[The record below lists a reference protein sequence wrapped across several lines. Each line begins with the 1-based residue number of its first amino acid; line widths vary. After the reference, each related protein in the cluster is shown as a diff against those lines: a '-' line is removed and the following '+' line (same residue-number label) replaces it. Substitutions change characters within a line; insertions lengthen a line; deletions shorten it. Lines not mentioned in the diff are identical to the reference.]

1 MKTIERRKKA
11 NRIGIIT
18 SIFCVMMVSFFCYM
32 SFEYETKR
40 EVRLRREDT
49 ETFGIVYQIR
59 KDIVRDN
66 VKGGSRTRI
75 FTDILRYDVKT
86 NSYVEDTY
94 TFYTKGFLLKMYRD
108 KFHGLKSGEIQ
119 FPFVGCVYRIRY
131 IYDEKND
138 KMISRIFYDE
148 PLYDSIFIN
157 DSLIYIA
164 PSKECYKYH
173 QK

>member
-18 SIFCVMMVSFFCYM
+18 SIFCAVIVSFFCYM

-40 EVRLRREDT
+40 EVRLRCEGT
-49 ETFGIVYQIR
+49 ETLGIVYQIR

-108 KFHGLKSGEIQ
+108 KFLGIQ
-119 FPFVGCVYRIRY
+119 R
-131 IYDEKND
+131 
-138 KMISRIFYDE
+138 
-148 PLYDSIFIN
+148 PLT
-157 DSLIYIA
+157 
-164 PSKECYKYH
+164 H
-173 QK
+173 